1 MLESDGQGVKTGGS
15 SLILSQLRSRGCS
28 QGQNLCHGEQSMFVS
43 LYFAFPLTCVGL
55 RSLYDYNG
63 FLLRLMAKKA
73 FLPAPYQHSFAGK
86 KPLMKAHRSKRC
98 RATGEDKK
106 ATGLFLSLNL
116 V

>member
-86 KPLMKAHRSKRC
+86 KPTAANGAGRQGRTRKPQGFSCHL
-98 RATGEDKK
+98 T
-106 ATGLFLSLNL
+106 
-116 V
+116 